1 MPEFGALSRGS
12 LESLA
17 RHDWGWADTE
27 CSVCHMGRGCSSYQG
42 KYYCLPIAIKQASAS
57 TGNTTPLRITGKPP
71 TPYPLP
77 ARKQG
82 TSQVPIAQGTAHPR
96 QVVSL

>member
-27 CSVCHMGRGCSSYQG
+27 CSVCHMRRGCSSYQG
-42 KYYCLPIAIKQASAS
+42 KYYCLYCLPIAIKQASAS
-57 TGNTTPLRITGKPP
+57 TGNTTPLRITGI
-71 TPYPLP
+71 PLP
-77 ARKQG
+77 LLPVELSDSDQILTNRSEH
-82 TSQVPIAQGTAHPR
+82 T
-96 QVVSL
+96 